1 MTTGTKIIKLA
12 FRQIG
17 VDSPQMPVNPESLDD
32 ALDMLNAMVA
42 EWQDNGMTM
51 ATVPLSVIGDD
62 LSEPL
67 GTKLSFVYNL
77 AIRLAPA
84 FDVAASNELS
94 KNAMISYGAMMRPS
108 LEAASLL
115 QEKDGID
122 LLTISPMDDS
132 LFVQSVQKTGRAMV
146 IHEAP
151 DSF

>member
-32 ALDMLNAMVA
+32 AFDILNAMVA
-42 EWQDNGMTM
+42 EWQDAGMTM

-94 KNAMISYGAMMRPS
+94 KNAMISYGAMERQWNTTTAPKRQMRGTMPKGQGN
-108 LEAASLL
+108 ETYNYWNNTFYT
-115 QEKDGID
+115 EGEEI
-122 LLTISPMDDS
+122 
-132 LFVQSVQKTGRAMV
+132 G
-146 IHEAP
+146 
-151 DSF
+151 